1 MFTIFFSQENRALA
15 EWRTDMIQVIAKQE
29 ICESRWSSLWW
40 GSPEKEKEEGMEKCI
55 GYYPANSIVCNLYI
69 TSNLSNIKW
78 TTQFL
83 LDQYFIEF
91 VVELNTLHMKK

>member
-1 MFTIFFSQENRALA
+1 
-15 EWRTDMIQVIAKQE
+15 
-29 ICESRWSSLWW
+29 
-40 GSPEKEKEEGMEKCI
+40 MEKCI

-83 LDQYFIEF
+83 LDQYFTEF
-91 VVELNTLHMKK
+91 DVELNTLHMKK